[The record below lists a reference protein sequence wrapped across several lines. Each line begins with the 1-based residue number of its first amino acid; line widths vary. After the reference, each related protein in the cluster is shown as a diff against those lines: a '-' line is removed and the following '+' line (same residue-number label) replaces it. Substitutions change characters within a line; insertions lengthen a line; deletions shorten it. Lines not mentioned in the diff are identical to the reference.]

1 MIDEK
6 IARVKKLIEQREK
19 IDAELTALFGGTET
33 PRRGRPRKEPA
44 GDADSETSSP
54 TLGQADLLA
63 APDSK
68 ASTRLDGL

>member
-44 GDADSETSSP
+44 GDAESETASAV
-54 TLGQADLLA
+54 LGQAALQA
-63 APDSK
+63 GPDSK
-68 ASTRLDGL
+68 ASTRTDGL